1 MTRVLKREGSCP
13 PEMRPSNFCI
23 AFVALASLSLC
34 TFASAAVPPM
44 GDARDARLRHAR
56 REIAEALQPSV
67 AQGAKPDVETART
80 GVGAGDASRDPP
92 PGEDIEFIAADIG
105 QESATPHDDTAFL
118 GTVEVEP
125 GTTPP
130 ETTAPPQ

>member
-1 MTRVLKREGSCP
+1 
-13 PEMRPSNFCI
+13 
-23 AFVALASLSLC
+23 
-34 TFASAAVPPM
+34 
-44 GDARDARLRHAR
+44 
-56 REIAEALQPSV
+56 
-67 AQGAKPDVETART
+67 
-80 GVGAGDASRDPP
+80 VGAGDASRDPP